1 MTYAI
6 FSRNITGLI
15 FRPATKMSPVMAT
28 LPVAAI
34 FASNVEGISGVGGG
48 DLKQLFSY
56 AYT

>member
-28 LPVAAI
+28 LPAAAT
-34 FASNVEGISGVGGG
+34 FASNVEEISGVSGG
-48 DLKQLFSY
+48 DF
-56 AYT
+56 T